1 MAADLQI
8 EVEGA
13 GADRIAVTIIGESRL
28 TLLLPRDVARELLDA
43 IDTCMKTGERQ
54 TTKAVD
60 VWLTLP
66 KPPTY
71 GVHVAVDGVSWTC
84 AAMRSWDV
92 DSLADGIEAEL
103 I

>member
-13 GADRIAVTIIGESRL
+13 GADRIAVTVIGQSRL
-28 TLLLPRDVARELLDA
+28 TLLLPRDVARELLTS

-54 TTKAVD
+54 TTRSVD
-60 VWLTLP
+60 VWPALP

-71 GVHVAVDGVSWTC
+71 GVHIGIDGASWTC
-84 AAMRSWDV
+84 AAMRAADV
-92 DSLADGIEAEL
+92 ERIADGIEAEL